1 MHCLRCRN
9 PDAPV
14 APRRSARR
22 SPSYAYPR
30 LAASSWR
37 MPVAWPNSEEVTDVE
52 EKFTV
57 KCPVCNGTLRANSE
71 QDAIRV
77 AQDHARDQHDMAL
90 TDQQARDL
98 ISREQSRDR

>member
-1 MHCLRCRN
+1 
-9 PDAPV
+9 
-14 APRRSARR
+14 
-22 SPSYAYPR
+22 
-30 LAASSWR
+30 

-90 TDQQARDL
+90 TEQQARDL
-98 ISREQSRDR
+98 ISREQSRNR